1 MSIQPLWSPQKTA
14 SLLFSDSADCA
25 RWIQSLPI
33 TNIQHAHK
41 LLHEQTT
48 ALSAAQLA
56 PVERLKILE
65 AMKPS
70 VTFVQAELAKCYLGK
85 SLPLDAA
92 DAAAW
97 ASVTALW
104 RETGGNYQL
113 CLDAYREGDLP
124 VAPYAALITMR
135 RLRCINHALFAHYHV
150 YRQPP
155 AAMWSEY
162 HALFA
167 FAEDHGI
174 SRIRV
179 QDTFAKQEPD
189 SSCAEAYVHGLL
201 GNLANPYSLSVRQMD
216 FVQRW
221 LDKWA
226 ALVGLSA
233 QPVPPSQIPP
243 LAVDFNSSC
252 AATFPE
258 RLTPGLAVRYL
269 DMEQLSKTLR
279 NTIHLL
285 KQGNTPAQ
293 LGLGEDARQP
303 GCESLVMLL
312 YVQWCRAGLLRSE
325 TRNPADDPAT
335 VCFGIEDAYKLV
347 ASLTPATPTGG
358 TGSTISSR
366 DKWEQDRLGYS
377 LSHSQTILQ
386 SAMYRSEKWQILNQ
400 SSSGFMCMLRDPSGS
415 MRLSHNQLLAVQR
428 SSDKTHRLGMVQWLR
443 IEESKE
449 FQCGVR
455 MFPGIPT
462 AVMARPSNFTL
473 SGRQNFEQAL
483 ILPEIAVPSTPATIV
498 LPAGWFQSGRMIEFK
513 DGQKTAKLLNL
524 LERGSDFDRGTFVY
538 A

>member
-1 MSIQPLWSPQKTA
+1 MSIQPLWNWNAQKPA
-14 SLLFSDSADCA
+14 AMLFSDSVDCA
-25 RWIQSLPI
+25 RWIESLPI

-41 LLHEQTT
+41 LLHEQTI
-48 ALSAAQLA
+48 ALASTPLAAL
-56 PVERLKILE
+56 ERLKILE
-65 AMKPS
+65 ALKPS
-70 VTFVQAELAKCYLGK
+70 VMFVQGEMAKRYTGK
-85 SLPLDAA
+85 SLPLDVS

-97 ASVTALW
+97 TSVTELW
-104 RETGGNYQL
+104 RETGANYQL
-113 CLDAYREGDLP
+113 CLNAYHEGDLP
-124 VAPYAALITMR
+124 IAPFAALVTMR

-150 YRQPP
+150 YRQPGT
-155 AAMWSEY
+155 AIWQEY
-162 HALFA
+162 HKLFA

-179 QDTFAKQEPD
+179 QDVFAKQEAD

-201 GNLANPYSLSVRQMD
+201 GNLANPFALSARQLE

-233 QPVPPSQIPP
+233 QPLPPGQIPP
-243 LAVDFNSSC
+243 LAVDFNSGS

-258 RLTPGLAVRYL
+258 RLVPGPTMRYL
-269 DMEQLSKTLR
+269 DLEQLSKTLR
-279 NTIHLL
+279 QTINLL

-303 GCESLVMLL
+303 GCENLIMLL
-312 YVQWCRAGLLRSE
+312 YVQWCRAGQLRSE
-325 TRNPADDPAT
+325 ERSATDDPAT

-347 ASLTPATPTGG
+347 SSLTAPQSTGAAF
-358 TGSTISSR
+358 SSR

-400 SSSGFMCMLRDPSGS
+400 SASGFMCMLRDPSGM

-428 SSDKTHRLGMVQWLR
+428 ASDKTHRLGMVQWLR
-443 IEESKE
+443 VEESRE

-455 MFPGIPT
+455 MFPGVPQ
-462 AVMARPSNFTL
+462 AVMVRPSNFTL

-483 ILPEIAVPSTPATIV
+483 LLPEIAAPATPATIV
-498 LPAGWFQSGRMIEFK
+498 LPAGWFQTGRVIEFK
-513 DGQKTAKLLNL
+513 DGTQKPAKLVNL
-524 LERGSDFDRGTFVY
+524 LERGSDFDRGTFIY